1 MTPVT
6 AKNEVATVAEAL
18 RPIALKREGD
28 RFMIDWSDGFRGAI
42 PLRKLR
48 DACPC
53 ATCNEKRQQPPNPL
67 QVLSEIEVRAGAP
80 TPVAMPP
87 RGAYA
92 YQIVW
97 NDGHDTGI
105 YTLELLRRLC
115 ERA

>member
-1 MTPVT
+1 M
-6 AKNEVATVAEAL
+6 AEAPL
-18 RPIALKREGD
+18 PKSIRREGD
-28 RFMIDWSDGFRGAI
+28 GLLIEWTDGFRGAI
-42 PLRKLR
+42 AFRKLR

-67 QVLSEIEVRAGAP
+67 QLLSDAELRAGAP
-80 TPVAMPP
+80 VPVAMPA

-105 YTLELLRRLC
+105 FSLELLRKLSDPA
-115 ERA
+115 EAKP

>member
-1 MTPVT
+1 MI
-6 AKNEVATVAEAL
+6 ASHEAL
-18 RPIALKREGD
+18 RPIALKRDGD
-28 RFMIDWSDGFRGAI
+28 RLVIDWSDGHRGAI
-42 PLRKLR
+42 ALRKLR

-67 QVLSEIEVRAGAP
+67 KILSEAELLAGDP
-80 TPVAMPP
+80 RPVAMEA

-92 YQIVW
+92 YQVVW

-115 ERA
+115 EPI

>member
-1 MTPVT
+1 MSAP
-6 AKNEVATVAEAL
+6 L
-18 RPIALKREGD
+18 RPTSLRRDGD
-28 RFMIDWSDGFRGAI
+28 RLVIAWSDGFTGEI

-53 ATCNEKRQQPPNPL
+53 ATCNDKRQQPPDPFHL
-67 QVLSEIEVRAGAP
+67 LTDAELKAGPP
-80 TPVAMPP
+80 TPVAMPS

-105 YTLELLRRLC
+105 YTLEYLRQLC
-115 ERA
+115 ERP